1 MTSFQQLYTFYITY
15 LVMNDKAVFAVQKD
29 AFNIVADAEEGID
42 DKWLKLAENLLE
54 EDPIK
59 K

>member
-1 MTSFQQLYTFYITY
+1 
-15 LVMNDKAVFAVQKD
+15 MNGKAVFAVEKD
-29 AFNIVADAEEGID
+29 AFNTVADAEEGID

>member
-1 MTSFQQLYTFYITY
+1 
-15 LVMNDKAVFAVQKD
+15 MNNNGLFEVEKD
-29 AFNIVADAEEGID
+29 AFNTLADAEEGID
-42 DKWLKLAENLLE
+42 ENWFKLAENLLE

>member
-1 MTSFQQLYTFYITY
+1 MKSFQQLYTFYITY
-15 LVMNDKAVFAVQKD
+15 LVMNDKAVFAVEKD
-29 AFNIVADAEEGID
+29 AFNTVADAEEGID

-54 EDPIK
+54 ENPIK

>member
-1 MTSFQQLYTFYITY
+1 
-15 LVMNDKAVFAVQKD
+15 MNNNAMFAVEKD
-29 AFNIVADAEEGID
+29 AFNTVADAEEGID
-42 DKWLKLAENLLE
+42 NKWLELAENLLA

>member
-1 MTSFQQLYTFYITY
+1 MASFQQSYTFYITY
-15 LVMNDKAVFAVQKD
+15 LVMNGKVVFAVEKD
-29 AFNIVADAEEGID
+29 AFNTVADAEEGID

>member
-1 MTSFQQLYTFYITY
+1 
-15 LVMNDKAVFAVQKD
+15 MNDKAVFAVEKD
-29 AFNIVADAEEGID
+29 AFNTVADAEEGID
-42 DKWLKLAENLLE
+42 DKWLNLAENLLE